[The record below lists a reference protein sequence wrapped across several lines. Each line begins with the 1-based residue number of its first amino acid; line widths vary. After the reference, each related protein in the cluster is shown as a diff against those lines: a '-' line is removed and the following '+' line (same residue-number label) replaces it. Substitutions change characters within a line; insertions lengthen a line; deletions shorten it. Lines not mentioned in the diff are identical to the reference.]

1 MTRYRFLIENC
12 QRTYAMD
19 NKPQKGLLIGV
30 NAVMSGTHSYIAIER
45 REYKESI
52 IKALQICSGH
62 CEQAV

>member
-1 MTRYRFLIENC
+1 
-12 QRTYAMD
+12 MD

-52 IKALQICSGH
+52 IKALQICNGH
-62 CEQAV
+62 REQAV